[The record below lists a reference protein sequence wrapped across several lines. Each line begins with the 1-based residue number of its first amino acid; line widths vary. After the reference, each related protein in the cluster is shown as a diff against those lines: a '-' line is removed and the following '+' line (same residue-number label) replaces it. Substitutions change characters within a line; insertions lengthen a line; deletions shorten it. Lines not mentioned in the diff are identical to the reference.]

1 MILERR
7 IFSSD
12 KSNKMFDRG
21 ICNAG
26 SGKIRRLGPVDI
38 IYIDREDSPITKANM
53 EKLRELDIFLK
64 ISSKT
69 HPPPF

>member
-1 MILERR
+1 
-7 IFSSD
+7 
-12 KSNKMFDRG
+12 MFDRG

-38 IYIDREDSPITKANM
+38 IYIDREDSPITKSNM
-53 EKLRELDIFLK
+53 EEFRELDIFLK

-69 HPPPF
+69 HPPPFKQDF

>member
-53 EKLRELDIFLK
+53 EKFRELDIF
-64 ISSKT
+64 
-69 HPPPF
+69 